1 MCGCFCAFP
10 SEHFDV
16 FWMFYRSFKGFLGW
30 NLPYF
35 LDQIKGKAGNRLHSL
50 TDNKKPMETHPQTT
64 KPERTANFLGGENS
78 WAYYAHFLSVYYY
91 TANVQTIYVSKVY
104 IAIQSIR
111 L

>member
-1 MCGCFCAFP
+1 MNVLPQLVLFDMVFC
-10 SEHFDV
+10 
-16 FWMFYRSFKGFLGW
+16 KGFLGW

-35 LDQIKGKAGNRLHSL
+35 FDQIKRKAGHRLHSL